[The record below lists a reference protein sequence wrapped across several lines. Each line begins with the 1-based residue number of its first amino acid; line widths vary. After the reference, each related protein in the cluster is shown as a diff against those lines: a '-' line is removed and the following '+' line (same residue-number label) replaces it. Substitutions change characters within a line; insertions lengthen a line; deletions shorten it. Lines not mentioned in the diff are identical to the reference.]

1 MGRCYFLNSYSA
13 FLKKRILGKNNF
25 VIHRTIF
32 FLQGLVFN
40 SAAAICACVCLYWL
54 LGIIFI
60 LLWFSREIRANVLAH
75 SLQSGSINHCSW
87 WWQALANP
95 STSNKNDPG
104 TCCHWTSF
112 LSFFFFHPSKTV
124 HLQFIN
130 SLGFLGGWGGEEIA
144 FFEK

>member
-1 MGRCYFLNSYSA
+1 MTGRGEVRKSYLDCFFFSLKNKVSILMGKYFFSNPYSA
-13 FLKKRILGKNNF
+13 LLKKRILGKNNF

-95 STSNKNDPG
+95 STSNKKWSRNLLPLD
-104 TCCHWTSF
+104 
-112 LSFFFFHPSKTV
+112 K
-124 HLQFIN
+124 
-130 SLGFLGGWGGEEIA
+130 
-144 FFEK
+144 FFEFLF